1 MSHRKFEAPRHGSLA
16 FLPRKRANRA
26 VGKIKAFPA
35 DDEGKDCHFTGFVAW
50 KAGMTHVLR
59 KVDGRAG
66 SPLQQKEVIDPVTLL
81 DCPNMVVAGMV
92 GYKKTPFGN
101 RATVTVWANKLADEF
116 RRCLYKN
123 WASAKKKAFQGKG
136 RKDPASL
143 KDNLDFA
150 LAELRAS
157 QPDTLRAI
165 CYGKSCPVKGRKKTW
180 IKEIQINGGS
190 MSDKIDFVLKK
201 FEQEVSVDEIF
212 DKDENVDT
220 IAVTKGHGTE
230 GVITRWGVT
239 RLPRK
244 THRGLRKVACIGS
257 WHPARVSYSVA
268 RVGQNGYHHRT
279 EVNKKIFHVGKEPI
293 IACTSGDMTSKSIN
307 PMGGWP
313 HYGNIK
319 GKYLM
324 IKGSCPGCKKRPI
337 TLRKSLRKLY
347 KPRHLEPIEL
357 KFVDTSSKMGHGR
370 FQTKADKHKFMGPTK
385 QSIKAAAMKQQ

>member
-26 VGKIKAFPA
+26 LGKIKAFPK
-35 DDEGKDCHFTGFVAW
+35 DDESKECHFTGFVAW

-59 KVDGRAG
+59 KVEDRPL
-66 SPLQQKEVIDPVTLL
+66 SPIQGKEVINPVTLL

-92 GYKKTPFGN
+92 GYKKTPFGL
-101 RATVTVWANKLADEF
+101 RATVTVWASKLAPEF
-116 RRCLYKN
+116 RRCMYKN
-123 WASAKKKAFQGKG
+123 WAKSKKKAFESKK
-136 RKDPASL
+136 RL
-143 KDNLDFA
+143 KDIEGNTKVA
-150 LAELRAS
+150 LEELKAS
-157 QPDTLRAI
+157 KPDSVRAI
-165 CYGKSCPVKGRKKTW
+165 CYGKSSPVKGRKKTW
-180 IKEIQINGGS
+180 VKEFQINGGS
-190 MSDKIDFVLKK
+190 VEDKINFVFGK
-201 FEQEVSVDEIF
+201 FEEEVSVDQVF
-212 DKDENVDT
+212 KKAENVDA
-220 IAVTKGHGTE
+220 IAVSKGHGTE

-279 EVNKKIFHVGKEPI
+279 EVNKKIFHIGAEGMIQCEK
-293 IACTSGDMTSKSIN
+293 GDLTKKSIN

-319 GKYLM
+319 DKYVM

-337 TLRKSLRKLY
+337 TLRKSLKTLY
-347 KPRHLEPIEL
+347 KPRHLESIDL

-370 FQTKADKHKFMGPTK
+370 FQTFADKDKFMGPTK
-385 QSIKAAAMKQQ
+385 KSRKRDAQK

>member
-16 FLPRKRANRA
+16 FLPRKRANRSL
-26 VGKIKAFPA
+26 GKIKAFPK
-35 DDEGKDCHFTGFVAW
+35 DDASQEPHFTGFVAW

-66 SPLQQKEVIDPVTLL
+66 SPLQQKEVINPVTLL

-92 GYKKTPFGN
+92 GYKKTPFGR

-123 WASAKKKAFQGKG
+123 WACSKKKAFSSKS
-136 RKDPASL
+136 RSNEESL
-143 KDNLDFA
+143 KANMEVS
-150 LAELRAS
+150 LAELKAS
-157 QPDTLRAI
+157 NPDSLRAI
-165 CYGKSCPVKGRKKTW
+165 CYGKRCPVKGRKKTW
-180 IKEIQINGGS
+180 IKELQINGGS
-190 MSDKIDFVLKK
+190 MADKIDFVFKK
-201 FEQEVSVDEIF
+201 FEKEVAVDEVF
-212 DKDENVDT
+212 KQDDNLDT

-279 EVNKKIFHVGKEPI
+279 EVNKKVFHVGTEAKI
-293 IACTSGDMTSKSIN
+293 KCKSGDMTEKSIN

-313 HYGNIK
+313 HYGNIQD
-319 GKYLM
+319 KYLM
-324 IKGSCPGCKKRPI
+324 IKGSCPGCKKRPV

-347 KPRHLEPIEL
+347 KPRHKEPIGL

-370 FQTKADKHKFMGPTK
+370 FQTFADKRKFMGQLK
-385 QSIKAAAMKQQ
+385 KDRKKAAQS

>member
-26 VGKIKAFPA
+26 LGKIKAFPP
-35 DDEGKDCHFTGFVAW
+35 DDESKECHFTGFVAW

-92 GYKKTPFGN
+92 GYKKTPFGA
-101 RATVTVWANKLADEF
+101 RATVTVWANKMSDEF
-116 RRCLYKN
+116 KRCLYKN
-123 WASAKKKAFQGKG
+123 WYKSKKKAFQSKA
-136 RKDPASL
+136 RTDKDSLTANQQVALNELKAS
-143 KDNLDFA
+143 K
-150 LAELRAS
+150 
-157 QPDTLRAI
+157 PDSIRAI
-165 CYGKSCPVKGRKKTW
+165 CYGKSSPVKGRKKTW
-180 IKEIQINGGS
+180 IKEFQINGGS
-190 MSDKIDFVLKK
+190 VADKIDWVHGK
-201 FEQEVSVDEIF
+201 FEQEITVSDVF
-212 DKDENVDT
+212 KQDENIDT

-279 EVNKKIFHVGKEPI
+279 EVNKKIFHVGENAKI
-293 IACTSGDMTSKSIN
+293 QCKSGDMTEKSIN

-319 GKYLM
+319 DKYLM

-337 TLRKSLRKLY
+337 TLRKSLKKLV

-370 FQTKADKHKFMGPTK
+370 FQTAQDKFRFMGPTK
-385 QSIKAAAMKQQ
+385 KSNAKAAQ

>member
-26 VGKIKAFPA
+26 IGKIKAFPE
-35 DDEGKDCHFTGFVAW
+35 DKQTGDCHFTAFVGW

-66 SPLQQKEVIDPVTLL
+66 SPLQNKEIINPVTLL

-92 GYKKTPFGN
+92 GYKKTPFGL
-101 RATVTVWANKLADEF
+101 RATVTVWADKQASEF
-116 RRCLYKN
+116 KRCLYKN
-123 WASAKKKAFQGKG
+123 WHKAKKKAFGSKK
-136 RKDPASL
+136 RKSNMQA
-143 KDNLDFA
+143 NTEVC
-150 LAELRAS
+150 LAELKAS
-157 QPDTLRAI
+157 KPDFVRAI

-180 IKEIQINGGS
+180 IKEIQVNGGS
-190 MSDKIDFVLKK
+190 VEDKIDWIYKQ
-201 FEQEVSVDEIF
+201 FEQEVSIDTVF
-212 DKDENVDT
+212 KQDENVDA

-279 EVNKKIFHVGKEPI
+279 EVNKKIFHIGAEAMIQCK
-293 IACTSGDMTSKSIN
+293 SGDMTKKSIN

-319 GKYLM
+319 DKYVML
-324 IKGSCPGCKKRPI
+324 KGSCPGCKKRPV
-337 TLRKSLRKLY
+337 TLRKSLRTLI
-347 KPRHLEPIEL
+347 KPRHNEPIEL
-357 KFVDTSSKMGHGR
+357 KFVDTSSKIGHGR
-370 FQTKADKHKFMGPTK
+370 FQTKEDKFKFMGPTK
-385 QSIKAAAMKQQ
+385 KSDKAAAAKK

>member
-26 VGKIKAFPA
+26 LGKIKAFPK
-35 DDEGKDCHFTGFVAW
+35 DDASEEPHFTAFVGW

-66 SPLQQKEVIDPVTLL
+66 SPLQNKEVINPVTLL
-81 DCPNMVVAGMV
+81 DTPNMVVAGMV
-92 GYKKTPFGN
+92 GYKETPFGK
-101 RATVTVWANKLADEF
+101 RSTVCVWADKMGQEF

-123 WASAKKKAFQGKG
+123 WSTSKKKAFTSKARTG
-136 RKDPASL
+136 
-143 KDNLDFA
+143 NLEANREVA

-157 QPDTLRAI
+157 KSDSIRAI

-180 IKEIQINGGS
+180 IKEIQVNGG
-190 MSDKIDFVLKK
+190 DVNAKIDFILGL
-201 FEQEVSVDEIF
+201 FEKEVSIDQVF
-212 DKDENVDT
+212 AKDDNCDA

-279 EVNKKIFHVGKEPI
+279 EVNKKIFHIGEKGQI
-293 IACTSGDMTSKSIN
+293 QCATGDTTLKSIN

-319 GKYLM
+319 DKYVML
-324 IKGSCPGCKKRPI
+324 KGSCPGCKKRPV

-370 FQTKADKHKFMGPTK
+370 FQTFDDKARFMGPTK
-385 QSIKAAAMKQQ
+385 KSLKQAAK